1 MKLIKQISVF
11 VENKSGRLSDILNVI
26 GKNGID
32 ISALSIADTTDFGI
46 VRMIVNDPDKAA
58 EILKSNNLVVKV
70 TDVIALAV
78 ADKPG
83 GLAGEIEK
91 LKNAGI
97 SIEYMYA
104 FIGKSDKGALV
115 IVRVE
120 NPEKALEVLK
130 NQFPLAIW
138 ETVYVTLLST
148 LFAIVIGLPL
158 GVLLVAGEN
167 KKILRIPQGVLHVI
181 NVIINLL
188 RSVPF
193 LILMIMVFPLTRLI
207 VGTVVGTPATVVPL
221 VIAAFPFVARLVE
234 SSLREINPSIIEAA
248 QSMGA
253 SPFQIIAKVMIP
265 ESVPSLISNGTIALT
280 TVLGY
285 SAMSGII
292 GGGGLGKIAINYGY
306 YRYQY
311 LIMVFAVVFLI
322 ILVQIFQSLGTFLAA
337 KCDKRLKN
345 RK

>member
-58 EILKSNNLVVKV
+58 EILKNNNLVVKV

-91 LKNAGI
+91 LKHAGI
-97 SIEYMYA
+97 SIEYMYE

-130 NQFPLAIW
+130 D
-138 ETVYVTLLST
+138 
-148 LFAIVIGLPL
+148 
-158 GVLLVAGEN
+158 EN
-167 KKILRIPQGVLHVI
+167 V
-181 NVIINLL
+181 
-188 RSVPF
+188 
-193 LILMIMVFPLTRLI
+193 
-207 VGTVVGTPATVVPL
+207 TVV
-221 VIAAFPFVARLVE
+221 
-234 SSLREINPSIIEAA
+234 
-248 QSMGA
+248 
-253 SPFQIIAKVMIP
+253 SPEEV
-265 ESVPSLISNGTIALT
+265 
-280 TVLGY
+280 
-285 SAMSGII
+285 
-292 GGGGLGKIAINYGY
+292 
-306 YRYQY
+306 YR
-311 LIMVFAVVFLI
+311 M
-322 ILVQIFQSLGTFLAA
+322 
-337 KCDKRLKN
+337 
-345 RK
+345 

>member
-83 GLAGEIEK
+83 GHAGEIEK

-130 NQFPLAIW
+130 D
-138 ETVYVTLLST
+138 
-148 LFAIVIGLPL
+148 
-158 GVLLVAGEN
+158 EN
-167 KKILRIPQGVLHVI
+167 V
-181 NVIINLL
+181 
-188 RSVPF
+188 
-193 LILMIMVFPLTRLI
+193 
-207 VGTVVGTPATVVPL
+207 TVV
-221 VIAAFPFVARLVE
+221 
-234 SSLREINPSIIEAA
+234 
-248 QSMGA
+248 
-253 SPFQIIAKVMIP
+253 SPEEV
-265 ESVPSLISNGTIALT
+265 
-280 TVLGY
+280 
-285 SAMSGII
+285 
-292 GGGGLGKIAINYGY
+292 
-306 YRYQY
+306 YR
-311 LIMVFAVVFLI
+311 M
-322 ILVQIFQSLGTFLAA
+322 
-337 KCDKRLKN
+337 
-345 RK
+345 

>member
-11 VENKSGRLSDILNVI
+11 LENKSGRLSDILNVI

-91 LKNAGI
+91 LKNPGI

-130 NQFPLAIW
+130 D
-138 ETVYVTLLST
+138 
-148 LFAIVIGLPL
+148 
-158 GVLLVAGEN
+158 EN
-167 KKILRIPQGVLHVI
+167 V
-181 NVIINLL
+181 
-188 RSVPF
+188 
-193 LILMIMVFPLTRLI
+193 
-207 VGTVVGTPATVVPL
+207 TVV
-221 VIAAFPFVARLVE
+221 
-234 SSLREINPSIIEAA
+234 
-248 QSMGA
+248 
-253 SPFQIIAKVMIP
+253 SPEEV
-265 ESVPSLISNGTIALT
+265 
-280 TVLGY
+280 
-285 SAMSGII
+285 
-292 GGGGLGKIAINYGY
+292 
-306 YRYQY
+306 YR
-311 LIMVFAVVFLI
+311 M
-322 ILVQIFQSLGTFLAA
+322 
-337 KCDKRLKN
+337 
-345 RK
+345 

>member
-104 FIGKSDKGALV
+104 FANGADAAAVLKSDDPGRVIDILKGSGFDV
-115 IVRVE
+115 
-120 NPEKALEVLK
+120 
-130 NQFPLAIW
+130 
-138 ETVYVTLLST
+138 
-148 LFAIVIGLPL
+148 
-158 GVLLVAGEN
+158 
-167 KKILRIPQGVLHVI
+167 
-181 NVIINLL
+181 
-188 RSVPF
+188 
-193 LILMIMVFPLTRLI
+193 
-207 VGTVVGTPATVVPL
+207 
-221 VIAAFPFVARLVE
+221 
-234 SSLREINPSIIEAA
+234 
-248 QSMGA
+248 
-253 SPFQIIAKVMIP
+253 
-265 ESVPSLISNGTIALT
+265 
-280 TVLGY
+280 Y
-285 SAMSGII
+285 SADE
-292 GGGGLGKIAINYGY
+292 A
-306 YRYQY
+306 YRANQ
-311 LIMVFAVVFLI
+311 
-322 ILVQIFQSLGTFLAA
+322 
-337 KCDKRLKN
+337 
-345 RK
+345 

>member
-32 ISALSIADTTDFGI
+32 ISALS
-46 VRMIVNDPDKAA
+46 IVNDPDKAA

-130 NQFPLAIW
+130 D
-138 ETVYVTLLST
+138 
-148 LFAIVIGLPL
+148 
-158 GVLLVAGEN
+158 EN
-167 KKILRIPQGVLHVI
+167 V
-181 NVIINLL
+181 
-188 RSVPF
+188 
-193 LILMIMVFPLTRLI
+193 
-207 VGTVVGTPATVVPL
+207 TVV
-221 VIAAFPFVARLVE
+221 
-234 SSLREINPSIIEAA
+234 
-248 QSMGA
+248 
-253 SPFQIIAKVMIP
+253 SPEEV
-265 ESVPSLISNGTIALT
+265 
-280 TVLGY
+280 
-285 SAMSGII
+285 
-292 GGGGLGKIAINYGY
+292 
-306 YRYQY
+306 YR
-311 LIMVFAVVFLI
+311 M
-322 ILVQIFQSLGTFLAA
+322 
-337 KCDKRLKN
+337 
-345 RK
+345 

>member
-46 VRMIVNDPDKAA
+46 VRMIVNDPA

-130 NQFPLAIW
+130 D
-138 ETVYVTLLST
+138 
-148 LFAIVIGLPL
+148 
-158 GVLLVAGEN
+158 EN
-167 KKILRIPQGVLHVI
+167 V
-181 NVIINLL
+181 
-188 RSVPF
+188 
-193 LILMIMVFPLTRLI
+193 
-207 VGTVVGTPATVVPL
+207 TVV
-221 VIAAFPFVARLVE
+221 
-234 SSLREINPSIIEAA
+234 
-248 QSMGA
+248 
-253 SPFQIIAKVMIP
+253 SPEEV
-265 ESVPSLISNGTIALT
+265 
-280 TVLGY
+280 
-285 SAMSGII
+285 
-292 GGGGLGKIAINYGY
+292 
-306 YRYQY
+306 YR
-311 LIMVFAVVFLI
+311 M
-322 ILVQIFQSLGTFLAA
+322 
-337 KCDKRLKN
+337 
-345 RK
+345 